1 LIDRELGNYVVRKL
15 LGEGGMGAV
24 FAGEHRFLGTK
35 VAIKVLHGTF
45 ANNPAVT
52 QRFFQEAKSSLE
64 IGHPNIIRI
73 LDFGQNN
80 EGSLYLVMELLEGLS
95 LSQAIQ
101 AQGRFA
107 EKEAARLAATMC
119 DALAAAHGKGI
130 THRDLKPDNIFLTS
144 TGEVKILDFGIA
156 KVANA
161 SGGGGTKTG
170 ALMGTPVYMAPE
182 QCKDAKLVGPHTD
195 IYAMGAIIF
204 EMLTGRPP
212 FVGDLA
218 ELLAKHLFET
228 PPRPSSLAEVS
239 PEIEALILQCLE
251 KEPAD
256 RPPGMA
262 PLRDRLRALTTVDST
277 LAPRAPT
284 VMAPPPINTPPPPRG
299 SFPRAP
305 SQPAMAVAS
314 RQSQPGA
321 AQAGGSHSGQTL
333 PLTTTMSGSA
343 GESIPSLHPT
353 EPQGRRNTGLL
364 VGAVVA
370 ALGLAGGGFVL
381 FNKHPPKEDSPAA
394 AAVVAPPPA
403 PKPSPLVAPAVEK
416 PTPPQPSAPEKAP
429 VADKAQVIVRS
440 DPPGATV
447 SIDGVNVGTTPA
459 LVRVPLPTEV
469 RLERSGYQPAKEVL
483 TRAGEVNI
491 KLVAEVAHKSSHRP
505 SASTKPAAAAATP
518 TKPAAPAQEPR
529 GEGLN

>member
-52 QRFFQEAKSSLE
+52 QRFFQEAKSSIE

-80 EGSLYLVMELLEGLS
+80 EGALYLVMELLEGLS

-107 EKEAARLAATMC
+107 EKETARLAATMC

-130 THRDLKPDNIFLTS
+130 THRDLKPDNIFITS
-144 TGEVKILDFGIA
+144 AGEVKILDFGIA

-195 IYAMGAIIF
+195 IYAMGAILF

-212 FVGDLA
+212 FMGDLA

-228 PPRPSSLAEVS
+228 PPRPSSLVPVS

-262 PLRDRLRALTTVDST
+262 LLRDRLRALTTVDST
-277 LAPRAPT
+277 LAPPPAAT
-284 VMAPPPINTPPPPRG
+284 VMAPMNTPPPPRG

-305 SQPAMAVAS
+305 SASSLPAATQPS
-314 RQSQPGA
+314 RS
-321 AQAGGSHSGQTL
+321 GGSHSGQTL

-343 GESIPSLHPT
+343 GESVPSIHP
-353 EPQGRRNTGLL
+353 PAPPGRRNAGLL

-370 ALGLAGGGFVL
+370 ALVLAGGGLAL
-381 FNKHPPKEDSPAA
+381 FNKHPGAKEDSPAA
-394 AAVVAPPPA
+394 AAVVAPAPRPAPPVPVPAAGQPTPPPA
-403 PKPSPLVAPAVEK
+403 PSVPA
-416 PTPPQPSAPEKAP
+416 
-429 VADKAQVIVRS
+429 KAQVIVRS
-440 DPPGATV
+440 DPAGATV
-447 SIDGVNVGTTPA
+447 SIDGVNMGTTPA
-459 LVRVPLPTEV
+459 LVRVSLPTEV
-469 RLERSGYQPAKEVL
+469 HVERSGYQPAKEVL
-483 TRAGEVNI
+483 TSAGEVTI
-491 KLVAEVAHKSSHRP
+491 KLVPEVAHKPSHRP
-505 SASTKPAAAAATP
+505 SGKPTPAAATATP
-518 TKPAAPAQEPR
+518 NKPAAPAQEPR